1 MKGVAP
7 PEITM
12 SDIWRAVTPYVIVDI
27 LCIVLVLVMPVLATV
42 IPSLMGM
49 K

>member
-12 SDIWRAVTPYVIVDI
+12 EDIWKAVTPYVAVDI
-27 LCIVLVLVMPVLATV
+27 LCMALVLVMPFLATV
-42 IPSLMGM
+42 VPSLMGM

>member
-42 IPSLMGM
+42 MPSLMGM

>member
-7 PEITM
+7 SDVTM
-12 SDIWRAVTPYVIVDI
+12 GDIWKAVTPYVIVDI
-27 LCIVLVLVMPVLATV
+27 LCIALIMAMPGIATV
-42 IPSLMGM
+42 VTNLMGM